1 MCPSNLEAR
10 LSQGIAKAEEQLG
23 WKLDVFLTV
32 RHQFRHRSPLTVSE
46 YNGMHTS
53 AKCVTIGPLI
63 PPPTDK
69 ELQSWKHCLREHGF
83 SEEDI
88 DKTGYGKVA
97 SVYVKLDSRR

>member
-10 LSQGIAKAEEQLG
+10 LSQGIAKAEERLG
-23 WKLDVFLTV
+23 WKLG
-32 RHQFRHRSPLTVSE
+32 VSHE

-69 ELQSWKHCLREHGF
+69 ELQAWKHCLREHGF

>member
-1 MCPSNLEAR
+1 M
-10 LSQGIAKAEEQLG
+10 
-23 WKLDVFLTV
+23 FLTV
-32 RHQFRHRSPLTVSE
+32 RHKFRHWSPLTVSE

-69 ELQSWKHCLREHGF
+69 ELQAWKHCLREHGF